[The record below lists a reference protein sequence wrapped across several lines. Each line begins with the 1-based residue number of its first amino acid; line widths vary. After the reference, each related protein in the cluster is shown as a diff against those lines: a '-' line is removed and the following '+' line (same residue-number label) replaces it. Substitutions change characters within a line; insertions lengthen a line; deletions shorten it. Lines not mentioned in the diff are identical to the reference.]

1 MSVEASLISVPLNE
15 GITWTT
21 NWRDSDHHLQANS
34 FIFKAED
41 FRKILA
47 EPTVEYVR
55 LYLGLK
61 ISHDLNKHDDRE
73 QNTIEEKLICVGAD
87 HNQKDILQPRTTSDV
102 SGIYDFSHPCPP
114 ICDDEESPLAGGE
127 E

>member
-1 MSVEASLISVPLNE
+1 MSADASIIALTINN

-21 NWRDSDHHLQANS
+21 NWRNSDHHLNANS
-34 FIFKAED
+34 FIFGVED
-41 FRKILA
+41 FKKILEESGA
-47 EPTVEYVR
+47 DYVR

-61 ISHDLNKHDDRE
+61 ISPDPDRPDQNK
-73 QNTIEEKLICVGAD
+73 IEEKLICVGAD
-87 HNQKDILQPRTTSDV
+87 KDQIDILKTGNADDA

-114 ICDDEESPLAGGE
+114 LCNDEESPLAGGE

>member
-1 MSVEASLISVPLNE
+1 MSADASLIAVTINN

-21 NWRDSDHHLQANS
+21 NWRNSDHHLNANS
-34 FIFKAED
+34 FIFRVED
-41 FRKILA
+41 FKKIIEESGA
-47 EPTVEYVR
+47 EYVR

-61 ISHDLNKHDDRE
+61 ISPDPDHPDQNK
-73 QNTIEEKLICVGAD
+73 IEEKLICVGAD
-87 HNQKDILQPRTTSDV
+87 KDQIDILKPVNADDA

-114 ICDDEESPLAGGE
+114 LCDDGESPLAGGE

>member
-1 MSVEASLISVPLNE
+1 MSVDASLISLSMNN

-21 NWRDSDHHLQANS
+21 NWRNADHHLNANS
-34 FIFKAED
+34 FLIKVED
-41 FRKILA
+41 FKKILE
-47 EPTVEYVR
+47 EPGVEYVR

-61 ISHDLNKHDDRE
+61 ISPDHDHPDQNK
-73 QNTIEEKLICVGAD
+73 IEEKLICVGAD
-87 HNQKDILQPRTTSDV
+87 KNQIDILKNINAEDA

-114 ICDDEESPLAGGE
+114 LCEDDESPLAGGE